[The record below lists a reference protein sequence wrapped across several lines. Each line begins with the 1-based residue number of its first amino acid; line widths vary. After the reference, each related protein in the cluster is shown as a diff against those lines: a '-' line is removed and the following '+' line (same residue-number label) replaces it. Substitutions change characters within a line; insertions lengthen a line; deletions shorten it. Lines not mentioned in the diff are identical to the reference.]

1 MTKSIRSTAQ
11 CEAAANNS
19 VSRGRARQGH
29 NRSGVPPPQTS
40 ALGILV
46 AAAIS
51 ISFSPIIVKLLGRHL
66 IGPISIAFWRTLIGG
81 LILVVIAKLEHKTL
95 RLAAVPLTWCLF
107 TGFFFSLDLTFW
119 HYAIID
125 IGSGMATLLANT
137 HVLATAVIS
146 YLVFKEKI
154 TLRYKLAAPA
164 GIVGLA
170 LLVGVLSQEVAFTPL
185 YLRGVMFGLGSALM
199 YAFYM
204 VGIKKARDHHSETA
218 PAAIMAWICLT
229 AAVFLSIGSFFEKKP
244 SLPPNL
250 VAAALLLLLA
260 VVGQA
265 LAWWGIVHSIKKIA
279 IHHAALILL
288 LQPSLA
294 MLWGY
299 LLFNE
304 TLAVSQLMG
313 AAITLTAIYVGSI
326 RK

>member
-1 MTKSIRSTAQ
+1 M
-11 CEAAANNS
+11 
-19 VSRGRARQGH
+19 
-29 NRSGVPPPQTS
+29 
-40 ALGILV
+40 GILV
-46 AAAIS
+46 AGAIS

-66 IGPISIAFWRTLIGG
+66 MGPISIAFWRTLLGG
-81 LILVVIAKLEHKTL
+81 LILVVIARLDHKTL
-95 RLAAVPLTWCLF
+95 RLAAAPLTWCLF
-107 TGFFFSLDLTFW
+107 TGFFFSLDLSCW
-119 HYAIID
+119 HYAIVD

-137 HVLATAVIS
+137 HVFATAVIS

-164 GIVGLA
+164 GIIGLA
-170 LLVGVLSQEVAFTPL
+170 LLVGAFNREVAFTSL

-204 VGIKKARDHHSETA
+204 VGIKKARDHHSETS

-229 AAVFLSIGSFFEKKP
+229 AAVFLAVGSLFEKNTT
-244 SLPPNL
+244 LPPTL
-250 VAAALLLLLA
+250 GAAALLLLLA

-265 LAWWGIVHSIKKIA
+265 LAWWGIVYSLKRIA

-299 LLFNE
+299 LFFNE
-304 TLAVSQLMG
+304 TLAVSQLTG
-313 AAITLTAIYVGSI
+313 AVITLTAIYAGSI
-326 RK
+326 RR